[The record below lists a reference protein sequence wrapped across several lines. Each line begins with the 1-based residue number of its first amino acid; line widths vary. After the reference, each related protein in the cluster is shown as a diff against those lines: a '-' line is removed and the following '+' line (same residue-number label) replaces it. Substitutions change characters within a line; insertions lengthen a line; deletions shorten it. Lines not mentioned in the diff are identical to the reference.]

1 MKNGIR
7 FVGVTILIVT
17 LILGAG
23 VAILLHGVSTYTKRC
38 AHIMPKEAITIEV
51 GDTLYID
58 DLASFMNYDVR
69 KITGLSGAEGMISE
83 DGQKI
88 TVTGGSGPAVISV
101 FATNDDAPE
110 ASEKDIKILIHTDK
124 LDRE

>member
-7 FVGVTILIVT
+7 FVGITILIVT

-38 AHIMPKEAITIEV
+38 AHIMPKEAITIEA

-58 DLASFMNYDVR
+58 DLASFTNYDVR
-69 KITGLSGAEGMISE
+69 KITGLSGAEGVISE

-88 TVTGGSGPAVISV
+88 TVTSGSGPAVISV
-101 FATNDDAPE
+101 YATNDNAPE
-110 ASEKDIKILIHTDK
+110 PSEKEIKILIHTDK
-124 LDRE
+124 LDRG